1 MHGNN
6 YQPHKNFVRVQSYHG
21 HNKRVTI
28 LKRNRPKSLLSCIQ
42 WRYVFMGSIE
52 FLG

>member
-6 YQPHKNFVRVQSYHG
+6 YQPHKNFFVRVQSYHG

-28 LKRNRPKSLLSCIQ
+28 LRPKSLLSCIQ